1 MNTYLEHLFSLKGR
15 VALVTGGS
23 VGIGE
28 MIAQAFLRAGATV
41 YIASRKA
48 DVCNKTAERL
58 SQYGICHA
66 FAANV
71 TSTDSIGELKDHIES
86 REGGLD
92 ILVNNAGKSWR
103 EPFETYPEKAWDSDM
118 RLNVKAPFLMVHAFL
133 PLLES
138 NASAEQPSQIINI
151 GSVAGLRPSGYTGLY
166 AYCSS
171 KAAIHQLTKVLAG
184 ELVSRH
190 VHVNAIA
197 PGFFPSKLSINYS
210 QSEDVKKTFDASI
223 PVGCMGE
230 PDDIGA
236 LAIAM
241 ASSKYLVGTVIPL
254 EGGTLLH

>member
-1 MNTYLEHLFSLKGR
+1 MNSYLEHLFSLKNR

-28 MIAQAFLRAGATV
+28 MIAEAFLRAGATV
-41 YIASRKA
+41 YIASRKIE
-48 DVCNKTAERL
+48 VCRQTAKRL
-58 SQYGICHA
+58 SRYGPCHA
-66 FAANV
+66 FAADV

-118 RLNVKAPFLMVHAFL
+118 RLNVKAPFLMVREFL
-133 PLLES
+133 PLLER
-138 NASAEQPSQIINI
+138 NATAEKPSQIINI
-151 GSVAGLRPSGYTGLY
+151 GSVAGIRTSGYTGLY
-166 AYCSS
+166 AYCTS
-171 KAAIHQLTKVLAG
+171 KAAVHQLTTVLAG

-197 PGFFPSKLSINYS
+197 PGFFPSKLSRNYS
-210 QSEDVKKTFDASI
+210 QSEDVKKSFDASI
-223 PVGCMGE
+223 PVGRMGE

-236 LAIAM
+236 IAIAV
-241 ASSKYLVGTVIPL
+241 AGSRYLVGTIIPL
-254 EGGTLLH
+254 EGGALLR